1 MRVNGVRLFDVKLR
15 WCWTGAATR
24 LNIVS
29 LLLAVPVLISPRVSQ
44 AQGSNEIETAVVF
57 YADPGVEASVWPSLV
72 EAFHNEV
79 VREANDY
86 PLPTDVEAI
95 RGSSV
100 VEGQEFGKVIQVHL
114 IGRCD
119 VVEQAERPVPRG
131 PLGWV
136 LDVSGEIQ
144 PFVYISCDRVAQFLN
159 PTTLGMNDDQRRE
172 AMARAIS
179 RIAIHEW
186 IHIYAQSAR
195 HASHGI
201 RQAELSGEE
210 LTGGSA
216 GGR

>member
-1 MRVNGVRLFDVKLR
+1 MKVNGVRLFDVKLR
-15 WCWTGAATR
+15 WCWTGFATR

-29 LLLAVPVLISPRVSQ
+29 LLLAVPVLISARVSP
-44 AQGSNEIETAVVF
+44 AQGSNQVETAVVF

-72 EAFHNEV
+72 DAFHNEV
-79 VREANDY
+79 VREASDY
-86 PLPTDVEAI
+86 PLPTDAEPI

-100 VEGQEFGKVIQVHL
+100 VEGQQFGKIIQVHL

-119 VVEQAERPVPRG
+119 VAEQAERPLSRG

-136 LDVSGEIQ
+136 LDVSGEVQ
-144 PFVYISCDRVAQFLN
+144 PFVYISCDRLAQFLN

-186 IHIYAQSAR
+186 IHIDTQSGR

-201 RQAELSGEE
+201 RQAELSDTE

>member
-57 YADPGVEASVWPSLV
+57 YADAGVEASVWPSLV
-72 EAFHNEV
+72 DAFHNEV
-79 VREANDY
+79 VREASDY
-86 PLPTDVEAI
+86 PLPTDVEPI

-100 VEGQEFGKVIQVHL
+100 IEGQEFRKIIQVHL

-136 LDVSGEIQ
+136 LDVSGDIQ
-144 PFVYISCDRVAQFLN
+144 PFVYINCDRVAQFLN
-159 PTTLGMNDDQRRE
+159 PTTLGMNNDQRRE

-186 IHIYAQSAR
+186 IHIDAQSAR

-201 RQAELSGEE
+201 RQAELSGAE
-210 LTGGSA
+210 LTGGPA

>member
-1 MRVNGVRLFDVKLR
+1 MNGVRLFDVKLR
-15 WCWTGAATR
+15 WCWNRFATR
-24 LNIVS
+24 RHLVPF
-29 LLLAVPVLISPRVSQ
+29 LLAVPVLISPRV
-44 AQGSNEIETAVVF
+44 ATGQGSNHAETAVVF
-57 YADPGVEASVWPSLV
+57 YADPGVEDAVWPSLMD
-72 EAFHNEV
+72 AFHDEV
-79 VREANDY
+79 AREANDY
-86 PLPTDVEAI
+86 PLPSNAEPI

-100 VEGQEFGKVIQVHL
+100 REGQEFGYVIQVHL

-119 VVEQAERPVPRG
+119 VVQQAERPLPRG

-144 PFVYISCDRVAQFLN
+144 PFVYISCARLSQFLN
-159 PTTLGMNDDQRRE
+159 PTTLGMNEDQRRE

-186 IHIYAQSAR
+186 IHIDAQSAH
-195 HASHGI
+195 HANHGI

-210 LTGGSA
+210 LTEGPA

>member
-1 MRVNGVRLFDVKLR
+1 MKVNGGRLFDVKLR
-15 WCWTGAATR
+15 WCRTGSATR

-29 LLLAVPVLISPRVSQ
+29 LLLVFPVLVSPRAAA

-72 EAFHNEV
+72 DAFRNEV
-79 VREANDY
+79 LQEANEY
-86 PLPTDVEAI
+86 PLPTDAEPI

-100 VEGQEFGKVIQVHL
+100 AQGQEFGKIIQVHL

-119 VVEQAERPVPRG
+119 VVEQAQRPVTRG

-144 PFVYISCDRVAQFLN
+144 PFVYINCDRVAQFLN

-186 IHIYAQSAR
+186 IHIDAQSAR

-201 RQAELSGEE
+201 RQAELSGAE

>member
-1 MRVNGVRLFDVKLR
+1 MLVNGVTLFDVKSR
-15 WCWTGAATR
+15 CWTGFAAR

-29 LLLAVPVLISPRVSQ
+29 LLLVVCVLIFPRVS
-44 AQGSNEIETAVVF
+44 AGQGSNQDGTAVVF
-57 YADPGVEASVWPSLV
+57 YADPQVEDAVWPSLV
-72 EAFHNEV
+72 AAFHNEV
-79 VREANDY
+79 VQEASDY
-86 PLPTDVEAI
+86 PLPADAEPI
-95 RGSSV
+95 RASSLH
-100 VEGQEFGKVIQVHL
+100 EGREFGKIIEVHL

-119 VVEQAERPVPRG
+119 VVQQAYQPVRPG

-144 PFVYISCDRVAQFLN
+144 PFVYINCERLVQFLN

-186 IHIYAQSAR
+186 IHIDAQSAR

-201 RQAELSGEE
+201 RQAELSGDE
-210 LTGGSA
+210 LTEGPA